1 MEYRKMKRNGFNV
14 SVIGLGCEHLINRS
28 AQEVDAVVKTAL
40 ENGVNILDLFMPQPE
55 VRDNISKALTG
66 LRDKV
71 YMQGHLG
78 TIMEDG
84 QGKRSRDLEKCRL
97 SFEDY
102 LRRYKTDYVDIG
114 MVHFVDTEEDFKI
127 VFEGGLYEYAMKL
140 KEQGVIRS
148 FGISSHEPT
157 TALKAVKNG
166 YIDVLMFSIN
176 PAYDMLAAK
185 TDVYDFFKDL
195 TYQNGNLYGVNK
207 DRAALY
213 AACEEHG
220 VSITVMKA
228 LGAGQL
234 LNEKSSPFGKALTV
248 PQCIHYAL
256 SQPSVCSA
264 LIGCVTPEE
273 VLRAVSYTSVAAA
286 ERDFSGVLSRSPK
299 YSMTGRCMYC
309 NHCLPCPSHID
320 VAAVT
325 KYLYLAK
332 ETHGNNVPDTIRDH
346 YSSLKNSAK
355 DCIQCGSCESNCP
368 FGVKVIEN
376 MKEAIEIFGK

>member
-1 MEYRKMKRNGFNV
+1 MKRSGFNV

-28 AQEVDAVVKTAL
+28 AKEVDIVVKTAL
-40 ENGVNILDLFMPQPE
+40 ENGVNIFDLFMPQPE
-55 VRDNISKALTG
+55 VRDNISKALEG
-66 LRDKV
+66 IRDKV
-71 YMQGHLG
+71 FMQGHLG

-84 QGKRSRDLEKCRL
+84 QGKRSRDLKKCQL

-114 MVHFVDTEEDFKI
+114 MVHFVDTEEDFET

-140 KEQGVIRS
+140 KDQGVIRS
-148 FGISSHEPT
+148 FGISSHEPI

-176 PAYDMLAAK
+176 PAYDMLAAR
-185 TDVYDFFKDL
+185 TDVFDFFKDI
-195 TYQNGNLYGVNK
+195 TYESENLYGMNK

-213 AACEEHG
+213 AACEEYG

-234 LNEKSSPFGKALTV
+234 LNEKISPFGKALTV

-256 SQPSVCSA
+256 SQPAVCSA

-273 VLRAVSYTSVAAA
+273 VLNAVSYSSATDAK
-286 ERDFSGVLSRSPK
+286 RDYSCVLSGSPK

-320 VAAVT
+320 VAAVI

-332 ETHGNNVPDTIRDH
+332 AADADNVPDTIRDH

-376 MKEAIEIFGK
+376 MKEAMELFGK